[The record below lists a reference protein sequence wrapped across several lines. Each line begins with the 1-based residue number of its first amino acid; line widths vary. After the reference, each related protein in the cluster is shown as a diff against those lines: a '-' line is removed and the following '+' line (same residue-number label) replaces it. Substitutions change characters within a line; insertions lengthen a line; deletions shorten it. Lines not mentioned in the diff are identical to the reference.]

1 MFNFIIIKASFKY
14 LNQIWVI
21 HSEANC
27 SLLLSIAL
35 KLLFLTSET
44 LSLSQSFG
52 LILCR
57 HFSGGEG
64 WVLPSRPSGVAVLF
78 PLLCW
83 ASVGPSGLQPTL
95 PPWAHLWGGSLWWL
109 YLCRTLCTSACSC
122 GSPRLEFHAG
132 GSLWLWWALP
142 CGGCLGLFFRALP
155 HSRGLCLYDL
165 ITSQRPS
172 LLIPSHYLFF
182 LF

>member
-1 MFNFIIIKASFKY
+1 MGDTQSM
-14 LNQIWVI
+14 I

-52 LILCR
+52 LILCSQ
-57 HFSGGEG
+57 FSGGEG
-64 WVLPSRPSGVAVLF
+64 WVLPSRPSGVTVLF

-83 ASVGPSGLQPTL
+83 PSVGPPGLQPTL
-95 PPWAHLWGGSLWWL
+95 PPWWLCAWAHLWGGSLWWL
-109 YLCRTLCTSACSC
+109 YLCWTLCTLACPC
-122 GSPRLEFHAG
+122 GSPRPEFHAS
-132 GSLWLWWALP
+132 GSLWLWWASR
-142 CGGCLGLFFRALP
+142 CGGCLGLSFRALP
-155 HSRGLCLYDL
+155 HSWGLCLYDL
-165 ITSQRPS
+165 ITSQRPH

-182 LF
+182 LSL